1 MCSVVHKS
9 TSELE
14 CTILTTIF
22 LLLQKKH
29 LQMQVMLSML
39 NEFLKLGNIPF
50 PQNNTLLFEYKFN
63 GYARNLGEDII
74 IK

>member
-1 MCSVVHKS
+1 MHD
-9 TSELE
+9 LDHH
-14 CTILTTIF
+14 ILAAAK
-22 LLLQKKH
+22 KKH
-29 LQMQVMLSML
+29 RQMQVMLSML